1 MTIYQSI
8 EEIQA
13 AIGHEVGPSR
23 WFTLDQQRI
32 DGFGRITEDEQ
43 WIHTDPERAASGPFG
58 TTVAHGYLTLALVSP
73 IVMEIF
79 QVENLHSAINYG
91 MNKVRF
97 PAPVPAGSR
106 VRGTAVIEACEP
118 VGKALQIS
126 LTVSITAEGST
137 RPACVAEFLMRVVAA
152 SAQPVHA

>member
-1 MTIYQSI
+1 MTVFASAD
-8 EEIQA
+8 EIKA
-13 AIGHEVGPSR
+13 ALGQEVGPSR

-32 DGFGRITEDEQ
+32 NDFGRLSEDEQ

-58 TTVAHGYLTLALVSP
+58 ITVAHGYLTLSLVSP

-97 PAPVPAGSR
+97 PAPVAAGSR
-106 VRGTAVIEACEP
+106 VRGTAVIGACEP
-118 VGKALQIS
+118 VGDALQII
-126 LTVSITAEGST
+126 LTVSITAEDAT
-137 RPACVAEFLMRVVAA
+137 RPACVAEFLMRVVAD
-152 SAQPVHA
+152 SPQPVP